1 LCFFEIIAHSRYN
14 TTYDADDEFE
24 EYTGSTHE
32 HIHSEWFI
40 HVYSALAGAMPD
52 GNTTYE
58 TGYSN
63 FPLSAADF
71 NSDGFITLDEA
82 HRRANEFDSKQN
94 IFKWRAGGS
103 GDDPKLSN
111 SGLASKTTIA
121 YPYIITSNITSNKT
135 YKGIIGIN
143 KNIHITS
150 GKTLTLG
157 ANARLEL
164 VGNSSL
170 IVDAGATLVL
180 NAATIVGNNP
190 NNKIQVNGS
199 LQATNNTTFK
209 TENGNNW
216 GGLVLSSNSNV
227 SLNNCSFKNVEL
239 TGYAN
244 SLTITN
250 NSDFENSKIWYT
262 KGNLTVQNSD
272 FVNTQIRATSALST
286 SEVQINN
293 CEVSGYNYS
302 AIYINSYRK
311 FTIEDCN
318 IHDNGYNGVYVY
330 NAGIIGGLIKGNT
343 ISNNGTGSHAGIRL
357 YNSHANIYDNSI
369 MNNRYGIMCLGN
381 SITSILGD
389 ENATDKT
396 ELQQIRENEIN
407 QIYASS
413 TSFPDEI
420 HYNYI
425 DCYNFTDPFIY
436 LAGTPPPEGSLN
448 VEYNY
453 WGRRNVTSD
462 DFYPFTSYDY
472 LPRIIYVFP
481 MKVALDKALYKQA
494 QASKETGDYTNATKQ
509 FKQVVECYP
518 ESIFTEP
525 SLIELLAVE
534 ELGAQ
539 NYNSLKQHYLND
551 KTIGKY
557 KNLKK
562 LADKLSN
569 YCNLKQKNYSK
580 AIDWF
585 EKEIENPETLEDS
598 VFAIIDLGYTYFLM
612 GDKKSAYTG
621 KRAEFKFESVAKYEQ
636 KREELIDL
644 LFDQKTNNAATD
656 DTEIEEQ
663 ESIKLN
669 SETNF
674 KIFPNPFIHET
685 QILYSLS
692 KPAQVLIRV
701 FDYSGKEIKVLVN
714 TYQDKGNYQ
723 QTFKAD
729 NLIPGIYFYSVEL
742 NSKLVTTNKMVIIE

>member
-1 LCFFEIIAHSRYN
+1 
-14 TTYDADDEFE
+14 
-24 EYTGSTHE
+24 
-32 HIHSEWFI
+32 
-40 HVYSALAGAMPD
+40 
-52 GNTTYE
+52 
-58 TGYSN
+58 
-63 FPLSAADF
+63 
-71 NSDGFITLDEA
+71 
-82 HRRANEFDSKQN
+82 
-94 IFKWRAGGS
+94 
-103 GDDPKLSN
+103 
-111 SGLASKTTIA
+111 
-121 YPYIITSNITSNKT
+121 
-135 YKGIIGIN
+135 
-143 KNIHITS
+143 
-150 GKTLTLG
+150 
-157 ANARLEL
+157 
-164 VGNSSL
+164 
-170 IVDAGATLVL
+170 
-180 NAATIVGNNP
+180 
-190 NNKIQVNGS
+190 
-199 LQATNNTTFK
+199 
-209 TENGNNW
+209 
-216 GGLVLSSNSNV
+216 
-227 SLNNCSFKNVEL
+227 
-239 TGYAN
+239 
-244 SLTITN
+244 
-250 NSDFENSKIWYT
+250 
-262 KGNLTVQNSD
+262 
-272 FVNTQIRATSALST
+272 
-286 SEVQINN
+286 
-293 CEVSGYNYS
+293 
-302 AIYINSYRK
+302 
-311 FTIEDCN
+311 
-318 IHDNGYNGVYVY
+318 
-330 NAGIIGGLIKGNT
+330 
-343 ISNNGTGSHAGIRL
+343 
-357 YNSHANIYDNSI
+357 